1 METFPASKPPAVE
14 SNSPQNLSTPNHIM
28 SKKRPKLSKGEMD
41 VARTLWDLGMATVG
55 QIHEAMPEH
64 RQMDYTTVQTYIRRL
79 EDKGYLKARREGRTK
94 IYSARV
100 RPGTVIGETIN
111 DLMEQLFDGEM
122 IPLVKHLV
130 DDRGI
135 TEDEIDQIRQLLD
148 QVEQQ
153 NVNDT

>member
-1 METFPASKPPAVE
+1 
-14 SNSPQNLSTPNHIM
+14 
-28 SKKRPKLSKGEMD
+28 MD
-41 VARTLWDLGMATVG
+41 VARTIWKLGNATVG
-55 QIHEAMPEH
+55 QVHEAMPGN
-64 RQMDYTTVQTYIRRL
+64 RKMDYTTVQTYIRRL
-79 EDKGYLKARREGRTK
+79 EDKGYLKSRRDGRTK

-135 TEDEIDQIRQLLD
+135 SEQELGQLRKILD
-148 QVEQQ
+148 QVEQE
-153 NVNDT
+153 NVDDH